1 MSTAWARTL
10 VELPR
15 FVGVDVVA
23 QCAWLGFKQFIIAAA
38 KCFKSV
44 ESRSSDKSSEKS
56 RWVDSECFCV
66 GDNSGK
72 TNRST
77 ARTTYFFIAFNGNC
91 VHYVVIKLLKILN
104 CQYKFSN
111 FFTIMT
117 KFAEKFQNLCYENGL
132 NQTQAAEKLGVGQK
146 TVSNWMTGKV
156 TPSIPKIKRIATIL
170 GVSAEYLMNDD
181 FNPNTQLVPLSKPTD
196 KVQDDFEKLIQLR
209 NEITESFSEFAAMFD
224 KRLSNIEKILKNQK
238 P

>member
-1 MSTAWARTL
+1 MA
-10 VELPR
+10 
-15 FVGVDVVA
+15 
-23 QCAWLGFKQFIIAAA
+23 
-38 KCFKSV
+38 
-44 ESRSSDKSSEKS
+44 
-56 RWVDSECFCV
+56 
-66 GDNSGK
+66 
-72 TNRST
+72 
-77 ARTTYFFIAFNGNC
+77 
-91 VHYVVIKLLKILN
+91 
-104 CQYKFSN
+104 
-111 FFTIMT
+111 

-156 TPSIPKIKRIATIL
+156 TPSIPKIKRIAAIL